1 MATIRKGGRGWQA
14 LIRRKGYSG
23 PKSKTFASRAEAEI
37 WARAMEEPLQHQNE
51 QKQPAPLTVADA
63 IEAFIRGPLK
73 THRSGSNE
81 IYPLRATA
89 RGWLGAVLLSE
100 LTIRH
105 LATWRDQRLTLVKAN
120 TVMREL
126 RILRVLLDWVRDERG
141 ADLRSNPARELKAKA
156 GNDART
162 VLMSQEEET
171 QLLNALRRRKNPD
184 NSFLMQ
190 LALTAAMRRS
200 ELLSLRW
207 EDVDLENG
215 VAQLKRK
222 DCAAQGR
229 TQDLRLVPLTKTTVE
244 LLASR
249 KQKNG
254 RIIHTTACSSRSAFE
269 RSKREAGL
277 QDLRFHDLRHIAIS
291 RLWMQGYSALEISAA
306 SGHKDLKMLMR
317 YSHYAPRQTQQ
328 RFMHERA

>member
-1 MATIRKGGRGWQA
+1 M
-14 LIRRKGYSG
+14 
-23 PKSKTFASRAEAEI
+23 
-37 WARAMEEPLQHQNE
+37 
-51 QKQPAPLTVADA
+51 
-63 IEAFIRGPLK
+63 
-73 THRSGSNE
+73 
-81 IYPLRATA
+81 
-89 RGWLGAVLLSE
+89 
-100 LTIRH
+100 IRH

-141 ADLRSNPARELKAKA
+141 ADLRGNPARELKAKA

-184 NSFLMQ
+184 NTFLVQ
-190 LALTAAMRRS
+190 LALTTAMRRS

-249 KQKNG
+249 KQKTG

-291 RLWMQGYSALEISAA
+291 RLWM
-306 SGHKDLKMLMR
+306 
-317 YSHYAPRQTQQ
+317 
-328 RFMHERA
+328 

>member
-37 WARAMEEPLQHQNE
+37 WARAMEEPLHLQNE
-51 QKQPAPLTVADA
+51 QKRPAPLTVAEA

-73 THRSGSNE
+73 MHRSGSNE

-141 ADLRSNPARELKAKA
+141 ADLRGNPARELKAKA

-162 VLMSQEEET
+162 V
-171 QLLNALRRRKNPD
+171 
-184 NSFLMQ
+184 
-190 LALTAAMRRS
+190 
-200 ELLSLRW
+200 
-207 EDVDLENG
+207 
-215 VAQLKRK
+215 
-222 DCAAQGR
+222 
-229 TQDLRLVPLTKTTVE
+229 
-244 LLASR
+244 
-249 KQKNG
+249 
-254 RIIHTTACSSRSAFE
+254 
-269 RSKREAGL
+269 
-277 QDLRFHDLRHIAIS
+277 
-291 RLWMQGYSALEISAA
+291 
-306 SGHKDLKMLMR
+306 
-317 YSHYAPRQTQQ
+317 
-328 RFMHERA
+328 